1 MDCHHCI
8 TNFAERKKGEHL
20 RMEDRGA
27 IKALWNQGPG
37 IRAIARQIGCAPGTV
52 TNELKRGTPPRKSNK
67 GKAPGY
73 SPKQGATV
81 YKAHRANSHRHLKAD
96 SCKPFIAWVTM
107 QVREHKWSLDAC
119 CGYAKRQRLFSGN
132 EMVCTHT
139 FYNMA
144 GAGLLSIQ
152 ITELPEALKRK
163 PRKTRDRKNK
173 RRTTLPSAS
182 PARPARPCWRPCLS
196 SGLSM
201 VNVSHR
207 SLRRLPWT
215 TEASLPTLL
224 R

>member
-8 TNFAERKKGEHL
+8 TNFIETRRHTAPQEQQGESPWL
-20 RMEDRGA
+20 LP
-27 IKALWNQGPG
+27 KAGSSGLQGPQG
-37 IRAIARQIGCAPGTV
+37 QQPQTSQGRLLQAVHSLGDQAGTGTQVVSGC
-52 TNELKRGTPPRKSNK
+52 L
-67 GKAPGY
+67 
-73 SPKQGATV
+73 
-81 YKAHRANSHRHLKAD
+81 L
-96 SCKPFIAWVTM
+96 
-107 QVREHKWSLDAC
+107 
-119 CGYAKRQRLFSGN
+119 RQRLFSGN

-207 SLRRLPWT
+207 SSRRLPWT